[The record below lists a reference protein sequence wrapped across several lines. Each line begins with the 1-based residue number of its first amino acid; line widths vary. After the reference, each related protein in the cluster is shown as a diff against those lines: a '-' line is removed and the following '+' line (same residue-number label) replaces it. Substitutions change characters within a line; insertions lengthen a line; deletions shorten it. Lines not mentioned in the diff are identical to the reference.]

1 MKRIVFLFFI
11 IITISFNNTFS
22 QTTYDFLRVDMSA
35 RAAALGG
42 SFTSNNDDADVIFY
56 NPAGLETLTSN
67 PISFSFVK
75 YLMDINLASLSYSTE
90 FEGVGRFGAAV
101 KYINYGSFNETDIN
115 GNKTGTFN
123 ANELAL
129 VVGYANQLDKI
140 FFYGV
145 NVKFIYSG
153 IADRSSTAMAVD
165 LGLHYF
171 IPESNWNF
179 GFSALNLGGQLS
191 TYYDK
196 KENLPIDLAFGVSK
210 KLENLPLRLSLDF
223 HRLNQDRD
231 NFSERFRAFTVGA
244 EFTLSKVMKLRFGF
258 DNERRKDFKIGSTA
272 GIAGFSTGLG
282 IKISEYQFDYGYSS
296 LGLAGGLHRISVS
309 TAL

>member
-1 MKRIVFLFFI
+1 MKRFISLFFI
-11 IITISFNNTFS
+11 LITVLFNNTFS

-56 NPAGLETLTSN
+56 NPAGLGTLASN

-90 FEGVGRFGAAV
+90 FEGIGRFGAAV
-101 KYINYGSFNETDIN
+101 KYINYGSFNERDFT
-115 GNKTGTFN
+115 GNQTGTFN
-123 ANELAL
+123 VNELAL
-129 VVGYANQLDKI
+129 IVGYANQLDKN
-140 FFYGV
+140 FFYGA
-145 NVKFIYSG
+145 NIKFLYSG

-196 KENLPIDLAFGVSK
+196 KENLPVDLAFGVSK

-231 NFSERFRAFTVGA
+231 NFSQRFKAFTVGA
-244 EFTLSKVMKLRFGF
+244 EFTLSKVMKLRFGY

-272 GIAGFSTGLG
+272 GIAGFSTGVG
-282 IKISEYQFDYGYSS
+282 IKISDYQFDYGYSS
-296 LGLAGGLHRISVS
+296 LGLVGGLHRISVS